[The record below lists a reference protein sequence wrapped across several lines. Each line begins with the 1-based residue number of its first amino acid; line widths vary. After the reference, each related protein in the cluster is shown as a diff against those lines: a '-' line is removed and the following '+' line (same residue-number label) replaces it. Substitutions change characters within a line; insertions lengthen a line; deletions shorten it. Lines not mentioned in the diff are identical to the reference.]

1 MSPAF
6 TSLSLNY
13 FRNGV
18 NDVLKNAA
26 PLLLAA
32 LFAPSTLNA
41 QETSEVFDP
50 NKAEPQKV
58 ALDLF
63 QVPEGLEI
71 TRWAISPQL
80 FNPTNIDIDHAGRI
94 WVAEGV
100 RYRKHFDRQPDGD
113 RIVVLQDSDGDGQ
126 ADTSH
131 TFVQDPELIAP
142 LGVAVFDN
150 KVVVSQPPNLL
161 VYTDVDRDLK
171 FDPDTDKREVL
182 LTGFSG
188 INHDHSLH
196 SVTAGPDGK
205 WYFNSGNT
213 GGMFTDKSGKTFI
226 SYGSY
231 RPRAIGP
238 FEFPHDSAAYA
249 GKASDDGHVYVG
261 GFTVRMNPDGT
272 QSEIIGHNYR
282 NSYEQSVNS
291 FGDVFQ
297 NDNDDPPACRVSW
310 VMEYANFG
318 FCSNDGQ
325 RAWKADRRPGQDTQ
339 TAEWR
344 QEDPGSTPAGDVY
357 GGGSPTGNVFYENGA
372 LGDAWIGT
380 FLACEPG
387 RNTVFSYQPELEG
400 AGFKLDRSNF
410 ATSNAA
416 GKFAGSDFLGG
427 SNSVNQ
433 DAATQFR
440 PSDIAIGPDGAL
452 YIADWYDG
460 RVGGHQDLDDSCSGA
475 IYRIAPKGFKSK
487 VPKLDLAT
495 TAGQIAALK
504 SPAPNVRSLGF
515 NALAA
520 KGESVIGE
528 VKAVLDDANPFVAAR
543 AIWLLAHLGE
553 AGQKAVHDMIGS
565 GNEQQRITAYRA
577 LRRVNGFDKALA
589 GQLSID
595 PSAAVRREVALS
607 LRNIDKAVVAA
618 PLLTIIARG
627 YDGRDRSYLEAFG
640 TGATKKEAEVYHA
653 VKTQLGDD
661 DPLKWSDAFARIA
674 WRLHPESAVADLK
687 KRAMSD
693 KLNDAQRKLATD
705 SIAFIF
711 AKSGSDA
718 MLDIAAADS
727 PNKANAIWWL
737 LNRSSNHW
745 KDFGLMPEL
754 TKRGI
759 YDPSKIVV
767 QEVVT
772 PDPEASPK
780 NLPAVA
786 EILAL
791 KGDAERGKVT
801 VQRCI
806 MCHSVSGTGVEFGP
820 TLTGWG
826 KTQTREVI
834 ANSIVNPST
843 DIAHGYDGMELKTK
857 DGKTVN
863 GLLIKDGNPLIIT
876 SMGGLTQII
885 PAGKIEKK
893 EKMKRSLMLSADQLG
908 LTAQD
913 VADLVEYLKAN

>member
-1 MSPAF
+1 M
-6 TSLSLNY
+6 TQ
-13 FRNGV
+13 
-18 NDVLKNAA
+18 LKATITLFA
-26 PLLLAA
+26 VTLLL
-32 LFAPSTLNA
+32 STTSRGQD
-41 QETSEVFDP
+41 QETEVFDP
-50 NKAEPQKV
+50 SKVEPQKV

-63 QVPEGLEI
+63 QIPEGLEV
-71 TRWAISPQL
+71 TRWAVSPQL

-100 RYRKHFDRQPDGD
+100 RYRRHFDRQPDGD
-113 RIVVLQDSDGDGQ
+113 RIVVLQDTTGDGQ
-126 ADTSH
+126 ADSSH

-171 FDPDTDKREVL
+171 FDPAKDKREVL

-231 RPRAIGP
+231 RARVIGP
-238 FEFPHDSAAYA
+238 FEFPHDPAAYA
-249 GKASDDGHVYVG
+249 GQASDDGHVYVG

-272 QSEIIGHNYR
+272 KSEIIGHNYR
-282 NSYEQSVNS
+282 NSYEQSVTS

-318 FCSNDGQ
+318 FSSNDGQ
-325 RAWKADRRPGQDTQ
+325 RTWKADRRPGQDTQ

-372 LGDAWIGT
+372 LGDDWIGT

-416 GKFAGSDFLGG
+416 GKFAGSDYLGG
-427 SNSVNQ
+427 NDSVNQ

-460 RVGGHQDLDDSCSGA
+460 RVGGHADLDETCSGA
-475 IYRIAPKGFKSK
+475 IYRIAPKGFKSV
-487 VPKLDLAT
+487 VPELDLAT
-495 TAGQIAALK
+495 TAGQISALK

-515 NALAA
+515 NALAE
-520 KGESVIGE
+520 KGESAIAD
-528 VKAVLDDANPFVAAR
+528 VKAVLNEPNPFVASR
-543 AIWLLAHLGE
+543 AIWLLAHLGD
-553 AGQKAVHDMIGS
+553 AGQKEVRAILKSDDA
-565 GNEQQRITAYRA
+565 QQRITAYRA
-577 LRRVNGFDKALA
+577 LRRVNGFDKELA
-589 GQLSID
+589 GPLAID
-595 PSAAVRREVALS
+595 PSPAVRREVALS
-607 LRNIDKAVVAA
+607 LRDVDSPIAA
-618 PLLTIIARG
+618 PLLTVIARG

-640 TGATKKEAEVYHA
+640 TGATKKDAEVYAA
-653 VKTQLGDD
+653 VKAQLGDD

-674 WRLHPESAVADLK
+674 WRLHPESAVADFK
-687 KRAMSD
+687 TRALSD
-693 KLNDAQRKLATD
+693 QLDDAQRKLATD

-711 AKSGSDA
+711 TRSAADA
-718 MLDIAAADS
+718 MLDIAAVDS
-727 PNKANAIWWL
+727 PNKSNAVWWL

-745 KDFGLMPEL
+745 KEFDLMPEL

-767 QEVVT
+767 QEVLT
-772 PDPEASPK
+772 PDPETAPK
-780 NLPAVA
+780 NLPPVA

-806 MCHSVSGTGVEFGP
+806 MCHKVGDIGVEFGP

-834 ANSIVNPST
+834 ANSIINPSS
-843 DIAHGYDGMELKTK
+843 DIAHGYNGMELKTK

-885 PAGKIEKK
+885 PAGKVDKK
-893 EKMKRSLMLSADQLG
+893 IKMKRSLMLSGDQLG